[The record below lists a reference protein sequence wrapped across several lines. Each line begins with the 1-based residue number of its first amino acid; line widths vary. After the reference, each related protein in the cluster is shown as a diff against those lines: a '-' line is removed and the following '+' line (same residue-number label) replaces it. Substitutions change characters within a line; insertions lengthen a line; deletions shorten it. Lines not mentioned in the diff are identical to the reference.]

1 MNRSDTHTISFKN
14 MFVESIHIFKRNLYE
29 LLSLATIPF
38 MTFSLLYLYIGES
51 TIESLQQV
59 PPGVVIILGIL
70 FFITN
75 VFIFP
80 IIIYMVQEDQLGKSI
95 TAKMSFTA
103 IKGKFGGLFFALTAY
118 TGIMMFLGLMSVFIY
133 TMIESYTLLISLVSI
148 FLSIFMLKLLI
159 DLLFYQQSMVLKD
172 QKTIQSFA
180 YSRNTAKKFWWKV
193 FHSYFLLDICSFLAL
208 NLLFSFLMPL
218 ENHLIISILQGFFQ
232 GIVSVYIQVFVTL
245 MFIKINAQDE

>member
-1 MNRSDTHTISFKN
+1 
-14 MFVESIHIFKRNLYE
+14 
-29 LLSLATIPF
+29 
-38 MTFSLLYLYIGES
+38 
-51 TIESLQQV
+51 
-59 PPGVVIILGIL
+59 
-70 FFITN
+70 
-75 VFIFP
+75 
-80 IIIYMVQEDQLGKSI
+80 MVQEDQLGKSI

-118 TGIMMFLGLMSVFIY
+118 TGIMMFLGLMSVFI
-133 TMIESYTLLISLVSI
+133 YTLLISLVSI